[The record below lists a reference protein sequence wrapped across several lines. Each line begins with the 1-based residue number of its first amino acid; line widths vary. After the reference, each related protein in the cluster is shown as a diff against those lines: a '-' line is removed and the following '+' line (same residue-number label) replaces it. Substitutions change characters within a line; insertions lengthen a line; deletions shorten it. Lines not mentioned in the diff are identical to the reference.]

1 MTVAAQNGR
10 TAGATTSSHDSG
22 FFTRLIVEPSGT
34 DKIKTVLAFFF
45 SALFSARVL
54 PDFIGLSLVALL
66 QSAGVFVILMGPAAR
81 ARKPVRYSILA
92 AWAVSMVVLALGF
105 MLRFARVARHF
116 PEWFAGWGRGLAM
129 LWAFFSVLML
139 AAYAISRAVP
149 APRPEHSPARRTI
162 LRAVRTAILAGP
174 VAAVGYGTF
183 VARFSLSL
191 REVNAQIPGLAKDL
205 DGLRIVQLTDIH
217 LSPFLSLR
225 QLERAVE
232 MANETRAH
240 VALVTGDLISSAS
253 DPLDDCLNALSR
265 LRADAGVLGCMGNH
279 EIYADSEAY
288 TQTQGARLG
297 MRFLRQQA
305 AVLRFGA
312 ADINFAGVD
321 YQRFHKP
328 YLVGA
333 ERLAVPG
340 ALNVLLSH
348 NPDVFPVAVRK
359 GFPFTIA
366 GHTHGGQVRFE
377 ILNQDLNVARFF
389 TPYVDGVYRLG
400 GSSIFV
406 SRGIGT
412 IGVPTRLGAPPEVA
426 LIRLCRT

>member
-1 MTVAAQNGR
+1 M
-10 TAGATTSSHDSG
+10 
-22 FFTRLIVEPSGT
+22 
-34 DKIKTVLAFFF
+34 LAFFF
-45 SALFSARVL
+45 HALFSARVL

-66 QSAGVFVILMGPAAR
+66 QSAGVLAILMGPAAR
-81 ARKPVRYSILA
+81 ARKPARYSMLA

-105 MLRFARVARHF
+105 VLRFARVARYF

-149 APRPEHSPARRTI
+149 APRPEHSPGRRTI
-162 LRAVRTAILAGP
+162 LRAVRAAVLAGP
-174 VAAVGYGTF
+174 VAAVGYGTY
-183 VARFSLSL
+183 VARFSLSM
-191 REVNAQIPGLAKDL
+191 REVSVPIPGLAKDL
-205 DGLRIVQLTDIH
+205 DGLRMVQLTDIH
-217 LSPFLSLR
+217 LSPFLTLR
-225 QLERAVE
+225 LLERAVD

-240 VALVTGDLISSAS
+240 VALVTGDLISTAN
-253 DPLDDCLNALSR
+253 DPLDDCLNALAR
-265 LRADAGVLGCMGNH
+265 LRADAGIFGCMGNH
-279 EIYADSEAY
+279 EIYADTEAY
-288 TQTQGARLG
+288 TQTHGARLG

-305 AVLRFGA
+305 VVLRFGA
-312 ADINFAGVD
+312 ADLNLAGVD
-321 YQRFHKP
+321 YQRFHNP

-333 ERLAVPG
+333 ERLVAPG

-348 NPDVFPVAVRK
+348 NPDVFPMAVRK

-377 ILNQDLNVARFF
+377 ILSQDVNVARFF
-389 TPYVDGVYRLG
+389 TPYVDGLYRSG

-412 IGVPTRLGAPPEVA
+412 IGVPARLGAPPEVA